1 MPTAVVDIHHAL
13 VTFPRIRKTG
23 PIAVWLPSVSPE
35 PLSAPSNPQA
45 LMLDG
50 LVVDKGTG

>member
-13 VTFPRIRKTG
+13 VTFPQIRKTG

-45 LMLDG
+45 LTLDG
-50 LVVDKGTG
+50 LVVDEGTG